1 MSGTVEGG
9 RKAYLTNI
17 EKYGADYYANIGR
30 MGGRRRCNGGFASD
44 KIGPDGLTGPQ
55 RARLAGAKGG
65 KISRRG
71 PSLKTGGVSNA

>member
-17 EKYGADYYANIGR
+17 AKHGQDFYARIGQ
-30 MGGRRRCNGGFASD
+30 MGGRRGHTGGFASN
-44 KIGPDGLTGPQ
+44 KIGPDGLTGYQ
-55 RARLAGAKGG
+55 RARVAGSKGG

-71 PSLKTGGVSNA
+71 ARKDAAEVNYA

>member
-17 EKYGADYYANIGR
+17 KKHGQGFYQRIGQ
-30 MGGRRRCNGGFASD
+30 MGGWRGHTGGFASN

-55 RARLAGAKGG
+55 RARVVGAKGG

-71 PSLKTGGVSNA
+71 PRETTTEVDYA